1 MIVQFAAW
9 LFVIMVLLPVA
20 TAALLFLLVAI
31 VDMPRRDVAPPSE
44 ERFTGWPPR
53 RVKELEGDG
62 R

>member
-20 TAALLFLLVAI
+20 MAALLCLLGAI
-31 VDMPRRDVAPPSE
+31 VDIPRRDLAPPSE

-53 RVKELEGDG
+53 REP
-62 R
+62 